1 VMQCLTGGQGV
12 RVRAVSV
19 HYLDMDVR
27 VNVKFKVKTKALS
40 MFSIRH
46 HVMCVMSGG
55 LAPQIRNID
64 TSWM

>member
-1 VMQCLTGGQGV
+1 MMQCLTVGQGV
-12 RVRAVSV
+12 SVRVVRV
-19 HYLDMDVR
+19 HCLGMEVG
-27 VNVKFKVKTKALS
+27 VNVKFKVKAKALS

-55 LAPQIRNID
+55 LAPRIRNLD